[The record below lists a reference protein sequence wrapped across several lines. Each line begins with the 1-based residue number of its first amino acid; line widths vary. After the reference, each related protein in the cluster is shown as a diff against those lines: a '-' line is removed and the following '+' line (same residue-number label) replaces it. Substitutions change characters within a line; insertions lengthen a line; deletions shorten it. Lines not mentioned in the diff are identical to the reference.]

1 MTLPPFVYTLAFWQS
16 LAYVIAALVAYL
28 TPYKLEAGILL
39 ALILAILKTFQI
51 EPQIRKWK
59 INRMMEHKNSLR
71 TPPE

>member
-16 LAYVIAALVAYL
+16 LTYVIAALVAYF
-28 TPYKLEAGILL
+28 TPYKLETGVLL
-39 ALILAILKTFQI
+39 VLILAILKVFDI

-59 INRMMEHKNSLR
+59 LNRMLEHQSGLR

>member
-51 EPQIRKWK
+51 EPQIRK
-59 INRMMEHKNSLR
+59 
-71 TPPE
+71 